1 LAEKMFNSKKRQD
14 ESISISGIINNV
26 QKTGCL
32 TIEDHHFL
40 MSATFDHSLDTVTR
54 QCVHG
59 LLHSVHRG
67 RITLVKKS
75 EAIA

>member
-1 LAEKMFNSKKRQD
+1 MFNPKNRQD
-14 ESISISGIINNV
+14 ESINISGIINNV
-26 QKTGCL
+26 QKTGYL

-40 MSATFDHSLDTVTR
+40 MSATFNHSLDNVTR
-54 QCVHG
+54 QSVQG

-67 RITLVKKS
+67 KITLVKKS